1 MGRGVNEN
9 VARLADRRRA
19 ATNRLV
25 VLDIDSIGHFWSDI
39 VDPEDLVARS
49 VLIRSLLEARREGD
63 TFLIGCDPTM
73 GWAMTEVFPGAVLF
87 LGDGT
92 VTDRRPLTAE
102 FVRHYRTG
110 RFEEVCVVTGDET
123 LAQVAQAA
131 VGTERPLRLLATR
144 EECAELLA
152 GVASSVVVRPDF
164 RLGEAIA

>member
-1 MGRGVNEN
+1 MSEN
-9 VARLADRRRA
+9 VARLDDRRRA
-19 ATNRLV
+19 ASNRLV
-25 VLDIDSIGHFWSDI
+25 VLDIDSIGHQWSDI
-39 VDPEDLVARS
+39 VDPDDLLARS

-92 VTDRRPLTAE
+92 IHDRRPLTAE

-110 RFEEVCVVTGDET
+110 RFGEVCVVTGDET

-131 VGTERPLRLLATR
+131 VGSERPLQLLATR
-144 EECAELLA
+144 EECASLLA
-152 GVASSVVVRPDF
+152 GVGSSVVVQPDF
-164 RLGEAIA
+164 RVGDTTA

>member
-1 MGRGVNEN
+1 MNDDV
-9 VARLADRRRA
+9 VRLEDRRRA

-25 VLDIDSIGHFWSDI
+25 VLDIDSIGHFWSEI
-39 VDPEDLVARS
+39 VDPDDLVSRS

-63 TFLIGCDPTM
+63 VFLIGCDPTM

-92 VTDRRPLTAE
+92 VTERRPLTAE
-102 FVRHYRTG
+102 FVRHYRSG
-110 RFEEVCVVTGDET
+110 RFGEVCVVTGDET

-144 EECAELLA
+144 DECAQLLA
-152 GVASSVVVRPDF
+152 GVADGVVMRPDF
-164 RLGEAIA
+164 RVGEAIA